1 MKINWPQATA
11 EVALLLLGI
20 GIALAA
26 DDWLEETRERQEEQ
40 KYLASLEAD
49 YQVTRDNLLR
59 AKEFRERN
67 NESTN
72 QLLDMLLAGTLE
84 GDDDHIA
91 DLIIRAHYVA
101 TPAAVFGTYYDM
113 VNSGDLRLL
122 RDEELRLKL
131 AHFESRWSEYYRFVA
146 ESLDQWNLIQVPHM
160 IQNLDIAS
168 IWSGR
173 YDAEA
178 FPARNRA
185 IPRDDLDSMEFAN
198 VLAVKL
204 VSDADIARLDNQL
217 LLEIDEILA
226 LLRRA
231 KDGSAIDDA

>member
-1 MKINWPQATA
+1 
-11 EVALLLLGI
+11 
-20 GIALAA
+20 
-26 DDWLEETRERQEEQ
+26 
-40 KYLASLEAD
+40 
-49 YQVTRDNLLR
+49 
-59 AKEFRERN
+59 
-67 NESTN
+67 
-72 QLLDMLLAGTLE
+72 MLLAGTLE